1 MWGYEPELVLCG
13 VPEGGTASPG
23 VTGLAYG
30 PGIWQLGSHISP
42 ALFAFFRIQKRAF
55 LFFSALFRACKGSV
69 SLRLAWT
76 AERVLQEPVLLS
88 KQLLELLYLW
98 LFNWWALLSSLV
110 SLQELSVFQN
120 WSS

>member
-1 MWGYEPELVLCG
+1 M
-13 VPEGGTASPG
+13 
-23 VTGLAYG
+23 
-30 PGIWQLGSHISP
+30 
-42 ALFAFFRIQKRAF
+42 
-55 LFFSALFRACKGSV
+55 

-76 AERVLQEPVLLS
+76 AERVLQEPGLLS